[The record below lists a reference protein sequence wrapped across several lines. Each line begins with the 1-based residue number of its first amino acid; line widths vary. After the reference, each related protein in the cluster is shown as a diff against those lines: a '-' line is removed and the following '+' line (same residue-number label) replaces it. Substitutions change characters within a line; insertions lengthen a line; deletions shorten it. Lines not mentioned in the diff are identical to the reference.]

1 MPQIKV
7 RDRCKAV
14 IIDHEILKIWSVSVN
29 NVIEIKLSES
39 SLLKNESDSCFE
51 TNAFCQ
57 KETASHTRKS
67 YSRSESFS

>member
-29 NVIEIKLSES
+29 NVIEIKVKRKLFTEKWKWQ
-39 SLLKNESDSCFE
+39 LFWDD
-51 TNAFCQ
+51 TFCQ